1 MPVFPTERGGFE
13 MEQRKKGKERGSS
26 SFLQAVFLGTGG
38 IRRAVLMLTCHPV
51 CFASSRQL
59 QLQVGAQRHTK
70 HGRRRGISTCVRP
83 KPSVTVSRD
92 ARCFLLSCSTHE
104 TFLVTRLRSSGH
116 MVPQDSLRKGQHGHK
131 I

>member
-83 KPSVTVSRD
+83 KPSVTVGMPDVSYYPAAPMRPSWSHVSG
-92 ARCFLLSCSTHE
+92 AP
-104 TFLVTRLRSSGH
+104 VTWFHRIH
-116 MVPQDSLRKGQHGHK
+116 
-131 I
+131 